1 MSYTYK
7 FMDNAYY
14 GIEDL
19 NNLVKSFTTGGVN
32 VYSGTSGQLN
42 DMTAALVGSGT
53 QMWNEA
59 CKASI
64 YNSQIKLNPGVVFF
78 DDGSSL
84 TIESGDEILPNGRYI
99 YIKKDGENSRPVS
112 SSTPPSSNDIPI
124 AEYANGTL
132 TDKRKFAKSK
142 VAGFGANQYYETNIN
157 GGYALNT
164 GTQSTPGYTTI
175 QSIVF
180 NYSPEVFNYA
190 VFFQKDAGNFM
201 TLGMMKF
208 GADGINN
215 KYRYLYITGGSQQAQ
230 YVDTYSMSFDDS
242 SIPTDFWIKRSGGD
256 NPQNM
261 YLFMER
267 RGNRID
273 LKIKNHT
280 DLSSLTVT
288 NSSLIFC

>member
-1 MSYTYK
+1 MSCTYK

-53 QMWNEA
+53 QMWNDA
-59 CKASI
+59 CKATV

-84 TIESGDEILPNGRYI
+84 TIEAGGEILPNGRYI

-132 TDKRKFAKSK
+132 TDKRKFAQSK
-142 VAGFGANQYYETNIN
+142 VAGFGTNQYYEVSLN
-157 GGYALNT
+157 GTYSISAGAET
-164 GTQSTPGYTTI
+164 VAAHTTI
-175 QSIVF
+175 KTINF
-180 NYSPEVFNYA
+180 NTTPSTFNFA
-190 VFFQKDAGNFM
+190 VFSHKTSAKEMCYG
-201 TLGMMKF
+201 LMKF
-208 GADGINN
+208 SATDTTKND
-215 KYRYLYITGGSQQAQ
+215 YYYLSAQGDNGSALLEEHITEK
-230 YVDTYSMSFDDS
+230 T
-242 SIPTDFWIKRSGGD
+242 TDFWLKRTGGDIKR
-256 NPQNM
+256 NM
-261 YLFMER
+261 YLYVELVS
-267 RGNRID
+267 GQAIV
-273 LKIKNHT
+273 KVKNFSGQT
-280 DLSSLTVT
+280 SITLDNTKLT
-288 NSSLIFC
+288 FC

>member
-1 MSYTYK
+1 MSYTYS

-53 QMWNEA
+53 QSWSDA
-59 CKASI
+59 CKAVI

-84 TIESGDEILPNGRYI
+84 TIESGGEILPNGRYI

-142 VAGFGANQYYETNIN
+142 VAGFGVNQYYEVSLNGTYNISA
-157 GGYALNT
+157 GSETVAAH
-164 GTQSTPGYTTI
+164 TTI
-175 QSIVF
+175 KTITFTATPSIYNF
-180 NYSPEVFNYA
+180 A
-190 VFFQKDAGNFM
+190 VFSHKTADKEMCYG
-201 TLGMMKF
+201 LMKF
-208 GADGINN
+208 SATDTTKND
-215 KYRYLYITGGSQQAQ
+215 YYYLSAQGDNGSALLEEHITEK
-230 YVDTYSMSFDDS
+230 T
-242 SIPTDFWIKRSGGD
+242 TDFWLKRTGGDIKR
-256 NPQNM
+256 NM
-261 YLFMER
+261 YLYVELVS
-267 RGNRID
+267 GQAIV
-273 LKIKNHT
+273 KVKNFSGQT
-280 DLSSLTVT
+280 SITLDNTKLT
-288 NSSLIFC
+288 FC